1 MIPETAKMKME
12 EQSREEL
19 IALIYEVAKEISE
32 LKAEV
37 ARLKL
42 HVEQGRNKPTT
53 TSQNSSQPPSRDFK
67 SSTEKKRKRSKKKGA
82 KPGHEKQERQL
93 VENPNKVI
101 EVYAD
106 HCENCRHNLL
116 DQVPVQMTRRQ
127 ITELPEIKPVV
138 IETRQYEVICPCCG
152 EVQRG
157 KLPEGLEAGRYFGP
171 RLEAL
176 VTDLHHEHHVGFKR
190 LLKICEELFGLTLS
204 AGGAV
209 SIVERA
215 GKAAQAEAETI
226 GERVHQS
233 NVIGSDETSTRV
245 HGKNWWQWVFVG
257 DRCEYHRIEPSR
269 GYDVVEEFMRECE
282 AEVWVCDCWK
292 AQLNAPAKAHQICL
306 AHHIV
311 PMFFREIRN
320 LQGLMEK
327 RPRLAWAR
335 EMQTL
340 FRKAIHLRNRQ
351 EKMTAGGYKR
361 QVAMIEV
368 RLKQL
373 LERTF
378 KGLGRNLLERYR
390 KYRASLFIFLHRL
403 DVPAHNHACERALRP
418 PVIHRKVLGSFRSDW
433 GARAYAALATVL
445 NTAKRNGQSAFQK
458 LVLLMG
464 TPVLHFPS
472 PSV

>member
-1 MIPETAKMKME
+1 MIRETAKIKIE
-12 EQSREEL
+12 EQSREDL
-19 IALIYEVAKEISE
+19 IALIYEMAKEISE
-32 LKAEV
+32 LKAEI
-37 ARLKL
+37 ARLK
-42 HVEQGRNKPTT
+42 QPPT

-67 SSTEKKRKRSKKKGA
+67 SSTKKRARSKKKGA
-82 KPGHEKQERQL
+82 KPGHEKHERQL

-106 HCENCRHNLL
+106 HCENCASNLL
-116 DQVPVQMTRRQ
+116 DEVPVQVIRRQ
-127 ITELPEIKPVV
+127 ITELPEVKPVV

-157 KLPEGLEAGRYFGP
+157 KLPEGLEAGRHFGP
-171 RLEAL
+171 RLEAV

-215 GKAAQAEAETI
+215 GKAAQAEAEAI
-226 GERVHQS
+226 GERVRQS
-233 NVIGSDETSTRV
+233 EVIGSDETSARV

-257 DRCEYHRIEPSR
+257 ERCEYHLIEPSR
-269 GYDVVEEFMRECE
+269 GYDVVEEFMRESE
-282 AEVWVCDCWK
+282 AEVWVSDCWK

-306 AHHIV
+306 AHQ
-311 PMFFREIRN
+311 IRN

-335 EMQTL
+335 EMQRL

-351 EKMTAGGYKR
+351 EKMTERGFKR
-361 QVAMIEV
+361 QVAMIER

-378 KGLGRNLLERYR
+378 KGLGRNLLDRYR
-390 KYRASLFIFLHRL
+390 KYRDSLFICLHRL
-403 DVPAHNHACERALRP
+403 DVPAHNNACERALRP
-418 PVIHRKVLGSFRSDW
+418 SVIHRKVLGSFRSDW
-433 GARAYAALATVL
+433 GAQTYAALATVL

-464 TPVLHFPS
+464 TPVLHFLS
-472 PSV
+472 PPV

>member
-1 MIPETAKMKME
+1 MITEMVKLKME

-19 IALIYEVAKEISE
+19 ITLIYELAKEISE
-32 LKAEV
+32 LKAEIT
-37 ARLKL
+37 RLK
-42 HVEQGRNKPTT
+42 QPPT

-67 SSTEKKRKRSKKKGA
+67 SSTKKRKRSKKKGA

-101 EVYAD
+101 EVYVD
-106 HCENCRHNLL
+106 HCENCHLNLL
-116 DQVPVQMTRRQ
+116 DQVPVQVIRRQ
-127 ITELPEIKPVV
+127 VTELPEIKPVV
-138 IETRQYEVICPCCG
+138 IETRQYEVLCPCCRAL
-152 EVQRG
+152 QRG

-171 RLEAL
+171 RLEAV
-176 VTDLHHEHHVGFKR
+176 VTDLHHENHVGFKR
-190 LLKICEELFGLTLS
+190 LLKICEELLGLTLS

-215 GKAAQAEAETI
+215 GKAAQAEAEAI
-226 GERVHQS
+226 GERFRKS
-233 NVIGSDETSTRV
+233 KVIGSDETSARV

-257 DRCEYHRIEPSR
+257 ERCEYHLIEPNR
-269 GYDVVEEFMRECE
+269 GYDVVEKFMRECE

-292 AQLNAPAKAHQICL
+292 AQLNAPAKVHQICL
-306 AHHIV
+306 AHQ
-311 PMFFREIRN
+311 IRN

-335 EMQTL
+335 EMQML

-361 QVAMIEV
+361 QTALIET
-368 RLKQL
+368 RLEQL

-390 KYRASLFIFLHRL
+390 KYRTSLFIFLHRT
-403 DVPAHNHACERALRP
+403 DVPAHNNACERALRP
-418 PVIHRKVLGSFRSDW
+418 SVIHRKVLGSFRSDW
-433 GARAYAALATVL
+433 GAQAYAALATVL

-458 LVLLMG
+458 LVRLMG
-464 TPVLHFPS
+464 APVLHFLS
-472 PSV
+472 PSI